1 MVPKILMPLRAILT
15 EQKFARLVGLHTLHK
30 LGQKRGKERT
40 VWCRD
45 KGLSCF
51 EKTCG
56 QEAQR
61 IRKEF
66 IKLFTNVFNLNIVCE
81 INLKPLN
88 FLDLTLNLPP
98 GEYEPYSKLEDKP
111 LSINLNSGH
120 PPNILKN
127 LPEIISRRIY
137 KLSSYRTVFNNS
149 KELFSNT
156 LSYKEFDYKVKF
168 QPRTENKDYN
178 RNRNKGRKIVCF
190 THPPPPP
197 PPLLHKT
204 AT

>member
-30 LGQKRGKERT
+30 LGQKCGKERI

-88 FLDLTLNLPP
+88 FLDLTLNLPT
-98 GEYEPYSKLEDKP
+98 GEYEPYNYEP
-111 LSINLNSGH
+111 INLNSGH

-156 LSYKEFDYKVKF
+156 LSYREFDSKVKF
-168 QPRTENKDYN
+168 QPRTENEDCN
-178 RNRNKGRKIVCF
+178 RNRNKGRKIVCNIE
-190 THPPPPP
+190 TQ
-197 PPLLHKT
+197 
-204 AT
+204 